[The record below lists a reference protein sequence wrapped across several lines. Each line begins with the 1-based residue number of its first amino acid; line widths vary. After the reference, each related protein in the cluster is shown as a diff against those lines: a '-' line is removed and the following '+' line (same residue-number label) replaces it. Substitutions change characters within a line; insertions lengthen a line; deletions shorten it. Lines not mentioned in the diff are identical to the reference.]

1 MTLKTGVTL
10 SKHVRMNLEQ
20 ITESVRFL
28 RGKGITAPQIGIVL
42 GTGLGNLVKE
52 IKVELD
58 IPYEQIPNFPLST
71 VESHSGKLL
80 YGFLGG
86 KKVLA
91 MQGRFHAY
99 EGYAMEEIVFPIRV
113 LKQLGIEL
121 LLISNAAGAMNL
133 KFNKGELMLIT
144 DHINK
149 FPFNPLLGKNENDLG
164 SRFPDMHEAY
174 SIDLG
179 NKLDAIAKR
188 EGVVLNRG
196 VYISAEGPM
205 LETPAEYRM
214 LRILGGDAVGMS
226 TIPEVIAARHM
237 GLKCCAVSVLT
248 DECDPE
254 NLKPVKIEDIIAVAA
269 KAEKQLTKLFLSL
282 IEEI

>member
-1 MTLKTGVTL
+1 
-10 SKHVRMNLEQ
+10 MNLEQ
-20 ITESVRFL
+20 IAESVRFL
-28 RGKGITAPQIGIVL
+28 KEKGITAPKIGVVL
-42 GTGLGNLVKE
+42 GTGLGNLVKD
-52 IKVELD
+52 IKVELE
-58 IPYEQIPNFPLST
+58 IPYEQIPSFPLST

-99 EGYAMEEIVFPIRV
+99 EGYTMEEIVFPIRV
-113 LKQLGIEL
+113 LKQLGVEV
-121 LLISNAAGAMNL
+121 LLISNASGAMNL
-133 KFNKGELMLIT
+133 EFNKGELMLIT

-164 SRFPDMHEAY
+164 TRFPDMHEAY

-179 NKLDAIAKR
+179 NKLDVIAKR

-254 NLKPVKIEDIIAVAA
+254 NLEANKNRGYYCGGRKSRKAVNEA
-269 KAEKQLTKLFLSL
+269 FSWFD
-282 IEEI
+282 

>member
-1 MTLKTGVTL
+1 
-10 SKHVRMNLEQ
+10 MNLEQ
-20 ITESVRFL
+20 IAESVRFL
-28 RGKGITAPQIGIVL
+28 KEKGITAPKIGVVL
-42 GTGLGNLVKE
+42 GTGLGNLVKD
-52 IKVELD
+52 IKVELE

-99 EGYAMEEIVFPIRV
+99 EGYTMEEIVFPIRV
-113 LKQLGIEL
+113 LKQLGIEV
-121 LLISNAAGAMNL
+121 LLISNASGAMNL
-133 KFNKGELMLIT
+133 EFKKGELMLIT

-164 SRFPDMHEAY
+164 TRFPDMHEAY

-179 NKLDAIAKR
+179 CKLDVIAKR
-188 EGVVLNRG
+188 EGIVLNKG

-214 LRILGGDAVGMS
+214 LRTLGGDAVGMS

-237 GLKCCAVSVLT
+237 ELKCCAVSVLT

-254 NLKPVKIEDIIAVAA
+254 NLKPVKLEDIIAVAG
-269 KAEKQLTKLFLSL
+269 KAEKQLTKLFLGL

>member
-28 RGKGITAPQIGIVL
+28 RGKGITAPQMGIVL

-164 SRFPDMHEAY
+164 SRFPDMM
-174 SIDLG
+174 
-179 NKLDAIAKR
+179 KL
-188 EGVVLNRG
+188 
-196 VYISAEGPM
+196 
-205 LETPAEYRM
+205 T
-214 LRILGGDAVGMS
+214 
-226 TIPEVIAARHM
+226 
-237 GLKCCAVSVLT
+237 
-248 DECDPE
+248 
-254 NLKPVKIEDIIAVAA
+254 
-269 KAEKQLTKLFLSL
+269 QL
-282 IEEI
+282 I

>member
-1 MTLKTGVTL
+1 
-10 SKHVRMNLEQ
+10 MNLER
-20 ITESVRFL
+20 IAESIRFL
-28 RGKGITAPQIGIVL
+28 KGKGVTTPQIGIVL

-52 IKVELD
+52 IKVELE

-80 YGFLGG
+80 YGVLGG
-86 KKVLA
+86 KQILA

-99 EGYAMEEIVFPIRV
+99 EGYSMEEIVFPVRV
-113 LKQLGIEL
+113 LKQLGIEV

-133 KFNKGELMLIT
+133 EFKKGDLMLIT

-164 SRFPDMHEAY
+164 TRFPDMSEAY
-174 SIDLG
+174 SNDLG
-179 NKLDAIAKR
+179 NKLHVIAKR

-214 LRILGGDAVGMS
+214 LRTLGGDAVGMS

-237 GLKCCAVSVLT
+237 ELTCCAVSVLT
-248 DECDPE
+248 DECDPD
-254 NLKPVKIEDIIAVAA
+254 NLKPVKIEDIIAVAG
-269 KAEKQLTKLFLSL
+269 KAEKKLTKLFVGL

>member
-1 MTLKTGVTL
+1 
-10 SKHVRMNLEQ
+10 MNLER
-20 ITESVRFL
+20 IAESVSFL
-28 RGKGITAPQIGIVL
+28 KGKGIANPQVGIVL
-42 GTGLGNLVKE
+42 GTGLGNLAKE
-52 IKVELD
+52 IKVELE

-80 YGFLGG
+80 YGVLGG
-86 KKVLA
+86 KQVLA

-99 EGYAMEEIVFPIRV
+99 EGYSMEEIVFPVRV
-113 LKQLGIEL
+113 LKQLGIEV
-121 LLISNAAGAMNL
+121 LLISNASGAMNL
-133 KFNKGELMLIT
+133 EFKKGNLMLIT

-164 SRFPDMHEAY
+164 TRFPDMSEAY

-179 NKLDAIAKR
+179 NKLEVIAKR
-188 EGVVLNRG
+188 AGVVLNKG

-237 GLKCCAVSVLT
+237 ELTCCAVSVLT
-248 DECDPE
+248 DECDPQ
-254 NLKPVKIEDIIAVAA
+254 NLKPVKIEDIIAIAV
-269 KAEKQLTKLFLSL
+269 KAEKKLTKLFVGL